1 MIGDIA
7 MPDRVQ
13 KAVERLSGQLP
24 LLGRQ
29 QALAAEYAAVHRAI
43 LRSLANSG
51 RPPGRTA
58 IAAML
63 SDGAVDEALARL
75 GADDLIVLDAAG
87 REVVGAYP
95 LTTEDT
101 PHHLEVS
108 GVSVNAMCALD
119 ALAVAPLFDTSV
131 EVDSRCH
138 VTGAPIRLRVEGEGI
153 AAASPSPGIRVGV
166 AWQNPC
172 GHAAHSMCREM
183 VFLVDEAIAL
193 DWQAGDVEAKGLFT
207 LDEALDFAGRFF
219 KPLLS

>member
-7 MPDRVQ
+7 LPDKVQ
-13 KAVERLSGQLP
+13 KAIDRLSRQLP
-24 LLGRQ
+24 LHGRQ
-29 QALAAEYAAVHRAI
+29 QALPAEYAAVHRAI
-43 LRSLANSG
+43 LRSLATGG

-95 LTTEDT
+95 MTTEDT

-119 ALAVAPLFDTSV
+119 ALAVAPMFDTSV
-131 EVDSRCH
+131 RVASRCH
-138 VTGAPIRLRVEGEGI
+138 VTAAPIRLRIEGPAI
-153 AAASPSPGIRVGV
+153 AAASPSSEIHVGI

-183 VFLVDEAIAL
+183 VFIADKAHAL
-193 DWQAGDVEAKGLFT
+193 NWQAGDVEGKSLFT
-207 LDEALDFAGRFF
+207 LAEALDFAGRFF
-219 KPLLS
+219 RPLLT